1 MAMKGH
7 IDNLAVTPLFL
18 FLLSFFLSLS
28 LPLSLFLLSYKREQR
43 EVREE
48 NIYGR
53 RRKGEKKERERDRER
68 ENGS

>member
-53 RRKGEKKERERDRER
+53 RRKGEKEERERDRER